1 MSLPGVVAPDSSK
14 DLTPRSLSST
24 APNTAPPPPPPKN
37 AARMLA
43 LALAESAQQVSI
55 QSQSRSSEPPTP
67 MSPLQTQQVSSNIQ
81 DSLHPLAQHF
91 QTYSEE
97 GAGRRSSPPP
107 NSTAPTVIPAPSY
120 PLTSS
125 PTIKQ
130 QPLDL
135 TSTIIKLSDSAK
147 SSTTPPATQP
157 ETDTTPPVTPL
168 YKFAPLS
175 SSTSLTSPI
184 RKCPERQQ
192 QPDQPP
198 TPATT
203 PSGSCKDTGVIPQPV
218 PEVSVVSVSY
228 VDRYLW
234 I

>member
-1 MSLPGVVAPDSSK
+1 
-14 DLTPRSLSST
+14 
-24 APNTAPPPPPPKN
+24 
-37 AARMLA
+37 MLA

-55 QSQSRSSEPPTP
+55 QSQSRSSEPSTP
-67 MSPLQTQQVSSNIQ
+67 LSPLQPQQASSDIQ
-81 DSLHPLAQHF
+81 DPLHPLAQHF

-97 GAGRRSSPPP
+97 GAGRGSSPPP

-157 ETDTTPPVTPL
+157 ETDTTPPVTLL

-184 RKCPERQQ
+184 RKSPERQQ
-192 QPDQPP
+192 QPEQHP

-203 PSGSCKDTGVIPQPV
+203 PSGNCKDTGVVPQPV
-218 PEVSVVSVSY
+218 PEVGLVSVSY
-228 VDRYLW
+228 VDRYL
-234 I
+234 